1 MARLRHARGRDG
13 GFSLVELLVVMG
25 VIGILAAIAIPVIID
40 QRQKAQDSV
49 TRAEVNKV
57 GKRVVEYWLAGTTP
71 PVVATSAGR
80 WTVDGDD
87 LGKVSSGVV
96 VAGAN
101 PTTVDTTGWTAT
113 AWCFALTNA
122 DGSVAGIRFSA
133 QRGLETGVCTSTT
146 AP

>member
-1 MARLRHARGRDG
+1 MGRLRNTRDG

-25 VIGILAAIAIPVIID
+25 IIGILAAIAIPVIID

-49 TRAEVNKV
+49 TRAEANKV
-57 GKRVVEYWLAGTTP
+57 GKRVVEYWLDGTTP
-71 PVVATSAGR
+71 PVVTTSGGR
-80 WTVDGDD
+80 WSVAGDD

-101 PTTVDTTGWTAT
+101 ATTVDTTGWTSA

-133 QRGLETGVCTSTT
+133 QNGLETGVCTSTT